1 MHCVLLVAYDS
12 DRCSSAGTSTH
23 APAVGARALPS
34 GGAGQSSTV
43 QSVDADIKQRAPA
56 AADAAQAS
64 ARMAPKCPM
73 MLRRMSI
80 ACGSIATC
88 GPRWRP
94 LPIRCPGSPGR
105 AVPTEPI
112 SAPKTLCARPC
123 VCARACVC
131 APVRVCV
138 RPCVCACARACVCA
152 RVCAPV
158 FVRPCVCVCAHAGR
172 TSEASALCTHTY
184 APADA
189 WTLRGANRS
198 ITPSSLP
205 LRSAG
210 AGSADVHCCR
220 TTRPPPTLSCRRRRM
235 ELTSHSR
242 SCAGAAQSDCG

>member
-123 VCARACVC
+123 VCACARACVC

-138 RPCVCACARACVCA
+138 RACRAHQRGVGA
-152 RVCAPV
+152 VHPH
-158 FVRPCVCVCAHAGR
+158 VRAGR
-172 TSEASALCTHTY
+172 RVDAARRKPLDHTELAA
-184 APADA
+184 AP
-189 WTLRGANRS
+189 L
-198 ITPSSLP
+198 
-205 LRSAG
+205 
-210 AGSADVHCCR
+210 
-220 TTRPPPTLSCRRRRM
+220 RRRRLSRRALLPHDETAADAQLPPKAHGVDVAQQ
-235 ELTSHSR
+235 ELRRSR
-242 SCAGAAQSDCG
+242 AVRLRLARNRPL

>member
-88 GPRWRP
+88 GPP
-94 LPIRCPGSPGR
+94 LEAAAHPQPRRSPSAAQEAEG
-105 AVPTEPI
+105 EPFRLNR
-112 SAPKTLCARPC
+112 STLCVRTC
-123 VCARACVC
+123 VCACARVCVRA
-131 APVRVCV
+131 PVCV
-138 RPCVCACARACVCA
+138 RPCVCVRPVCARA
-152 RVCAPV
+152 
-158 FVRPCVCVCAHAGR
+158 CVCAHAGR

-184 APADA
+184 EPADA